1 MKLIVI
7 IILLSIKIL
16 SQDDSIIKL
25 FPGKWKL
32 DTERA
37 ELYEEWNF
45 INKTELTGKSYGI
58 ENGEQIIVEE
68 LCIKK
73 IGNHWA
79 YISVPKEQ
87 TITLFALT
95 GFSGDMF
102 IFENKEHDFPQ
113 RIIYEFYPDG
123 KLIAAIEGNY
133 DGKNLRKEY
142 SFSLV
147 EN

>member
-1 MKLIVI
+1 MKAF
-7 IILLSIKIL
+7 ILLTLFTASIAA
-16 SQDDSIIKL
+16 QDDSIIKL
-25 FPGKWKL
+25 FLGKWKL
-32 DTERA
+32 NTENA
-37 ELYEEWNF
+37 ELYEEWKF
-45 INKTELTGKSYGI
+45 INNTELSGKSYGI
-58 ENGEQIIVEE
+58 ENGKQIIVEE

-73 IGNHWA
+73 IGNQWA

-123 KLIAAIEGNY
+123 KLIAAIEGNS
-133 DGKNLRKEY
+133 DGKNFRKEY
-142 SFSLV
+142 SFKLV